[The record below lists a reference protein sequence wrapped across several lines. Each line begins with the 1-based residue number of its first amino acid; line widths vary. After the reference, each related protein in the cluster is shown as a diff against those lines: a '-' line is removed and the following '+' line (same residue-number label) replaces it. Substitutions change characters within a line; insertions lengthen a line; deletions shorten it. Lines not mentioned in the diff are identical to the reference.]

1 MILNTFNKN
10 DIRSTSLLCC
20 LATMSAGDALL
31 LLEDGVYAAL
41 AHTGLLS
48 AIPAGVTLYVL
59 QEDLAARGISDKIY
73 SDFIRVDYRE
83 FVALTLQCS
92 KTVNWN

>member
-20 LATMSAGDALL
+20 LATIAANDALL
-31 LLEDGVYAAL
+31 LFADGVYAAL
-41 AHTGLLS
+41 PQSGLLQ
-48 AIPAGVTLYVL
+48 AVPAGVTLYVL
-59 QEDLAARGISDKIY
+59 QEDLAARGISDKIGP
-73 SDFIRVDYRE
+73 DFNRIDYME
-83 FVALTLQCS
+83 FVALTLQFS